1 MGVKSS
7 LEKFRIIRNMAT
19 NEINDVERSYN
30 IGIDT

>member
-1 MGVKSS
+1 
-7 LEKFRIIRNMAT
+7 MAT